1 MQDISAGSNLPS
13 LKGSPACN
21 WCQSAGTLRTNCIGK
36 WRLVV
41 LCAGGE
47 VLGQAKTSMLML
59 DLLAFVARQK
69 QCDASWALH
78 PFSM

>member
-1 MQDISAGSNLPS
+1 MQDISVGSNLTS

-21 WCQSAGTLRTNCIGK
+21 WYHGAGTLRTSGTGK

-47 VLGQAKTSMLML
+47 VLGQAQTSILML
-59 DLLAFVARQK
+59 DLLAFVVGQK
-69 QCDASWALH
+69 HCDASWALH
-78 PFSM
+78 LCFI